1 MSEGWL
7 HPAPHDWG
15 DFVLDALDEDV
26 RYGDLSASALSA
38 NQKARWFIEAQAPG
52 IVCGVGIAA
61 FLLDPYEAGDEEG
74 ILTVRRNDGDRIQ
87 PGDRIVEGT
96 APSTFVLERERT
108 ALNYL
113 MQLSGIATMTSRFVA
128 AVAGTSA
135 KIVDTR
141 KTTPLMRSLQKY
153 AVRCGG
159 GSNHRMG
166 LFDGVMLKDN
176 HIQLAG
182 SIAEAVARVRVTTP
196 HMAKIEVECET
207 LDQVREAVTAG
218 AEIVMLDNMDP
229 FTMREAVRLFGDRC
243 LLEAS
248 GGITLDTVAG
258 VAQTG
263 VHLISVGALTHSAP
277 ALPFHLEIEG
287 AE

>member
-1 MSEGWL
+1 MSEGWRY
-7 HPAPHDWG
+7 PAPNDWG
-15 DFVLDALDEDV
+15 DFVLDALEEDV
-26 RYGDLSASALSA
+26 RYGDLSAGAMLPT
-38 NQKARWFIEAQAPG
+38 QQARWYIEAQAPG
-52 IVCGVGIAA
+52 VVCGVGIAA
-61 FLLDPYEAGDEEG
+61 FLLDPIEAGDEDG
-74 ILTVRRNDGDRIQ
+74 ALSVHRSDGDRVQ
-87 PGDRIVEGT
+87 PGDRILDGL
-96 APSTFVLERERT
+96 APSAFVLERERT

-113 MQLSGIATMTSRFVA
+113 MLLSGVATLTAKFVA
-128 AVAGTSA
+128 AVEGTSA

-141 KTTPLMRSLQKY
+141 KTAPLMRSLQKY

-159 GSNHRMG
+159 GFNHRMG

-176 HIQLAG
+176 HIRLAG
-182 SIAEAVARVRVTTP
+182 SIADAVARVRATAP
-196 HMAKIEVECET
+196 HMAKVEVECET

-229 FTMREAVRLFGDRC
+229 FAMREAVRLFGDRC

-248 GGITLDTVAG
+248 GGITLDTVGG

-277 ALPFHLEIEG
+277 ALAFHLEIEG
-287 AE
+287 TE